1 MKWKGGRLSNNV
13 EDKTNEVTDIPDGT
27 RLFMPPGEIWHNP
40 KKPPE
45 KIIEVARELGKI
57 NREKRNPIPTPR
69 PTDNGT
75 HDNIVTPGKWK
86 TKTK

>member
-1 MKWKGGRLSNNV
+1 MKWQNLRRSKNV

-27 RLFMPPGEIWHNP
+27 VLAFPPGEIYHSP

-45 KIIEVARELGKI
+45 KIVKVQRELGRI

-75 HDNIVTPGKWK
+75 HDNLVTPGTWK
-86 TKTK
+86 TKSK